1 MRTKGFAVI
10 AAMLALGVAASS
22 MAQAPSPAAK
32 PPARAPSGIQVQPS
46 IPVTSPQ
53 TQPQTQPQGGSPSGQ
68 SRANMGALLDQLTTI
83 DDRDISV
90 LVTSGD
96 ETTLSSQMAGKIR
109 KINFGLGDNVAIKS
123 VILEFD
129 CEEGVAQLEAA
140 AAEYRGA
147 RETHLTKMR
156 LQALG
161 AAGELEVTV
170 AASAADKARSQI
182 SLRESQ
188 LAYCKVVAPFSGRL
202 VKMRVKLAESV
213 SLGQPLLELV
223 NPGSLKA
230 QLYVPAA
237 WLGWIKPGTPF
248 TVKTSQDG
256 RTYRARVSKLNARVE
271 GVSQSLELEARF
283 EGSTQGLLP
292 GMVGT
297 AVFPDRPKP

>member
-1 MRTKGFAVI
+1 MATALS
-10 AAMLALGVAASS
+10 AAGSALAQVTGPVKPAPR
-22 MAQAPSPAAK
+22 PSPASQT
-32 PPARAPSGIQVQPS
+32 PPNPAP
-46 IPVTSPQ
+46 PQ
-53 TQPQTQPQGGSPSGQ
+53 QATAQAGRPGQ
-68 SRANMGALLDQLTTI
+68 SALDQLTTL

-96 ETTLSSQMAGKIR
+96 ETTLSSQMAGKIK
-109 KINFGLGDNVAIKS
+109 KINYGLGDTVSAKT
-123 VILEFD
+123 VMLEFD
-129 CEEGVAQLEAA
+129 CEEQVAQLQSAEAD
-140 AAEYRGA
+140 YRGA
-147 RETHLTKMR
+147 RETHLTKLR

-170 AASAADKARSQI
+170 AASGADKAKSQVV
-182 SLRESQ
+182 LRESQ

-202 VKMRVKLAESV
+202 VKMRAKLAESV
-213 SLGQPLLELV
+213 ALGQPLLDMV

-237 WLGWIKPGTPF
+237 WLGWIRPGTPF
-248 TVKTSQDG
+248 TVKTSQEG

>member
-1 MRTKGFAVI
+1 MRNSLVAFVCALFAV
-10 AAMLALGVAASS
+10 AAAVDSA
-22 MAQAPSPAAK
+22 AQAPGTAPKSAMKPA
-32 PPARAPSGIQVQPS
+32 PASAPLAPQAPSATPATPSPSQAQPS
-46 IPVTSPQ
+46 
-53 TQPQTQPQGGSPSGQ
+53 GRMG
-68 SRANMGALLDQLTTI
+68 MGALLDQFTTL

-96 ETTLSSQMAGKIR
+96 ETTLSSQMAGKIK
-109 KINFGLGDNVAIKS
+109 KINYGLGDNVAAKA
-123 VILEFD
+123 VMLEFD
-129 CEEGVAQLEAA
+129 CEEQDAQLESA

-147 RETHLTKMR
+147 RETHLTKLR

-170 AASAADKARSQI
+170 AASAADKAKSQVN
-182 SLRESQ
+182 LRESQ
-188 LAYCKVVAPFSGRL
+188 LAYCKVTAPFTGRL
-202 VKMRVKLAESV
+202 VKLKVKLAESV
-213 SLGQPLLELV
+213 SLGQPLIDLV

-237 WLGWIKPGTPF
+237 WLGWIKPGTNF
-248 TVKTSQDG
+248 SVKTSQDG

>member
-1 MRTKGFAVI
+1 VRNRNILFAGLFC
-10 AAMLALGVAASS
+10 AAFAIFESAAQVP
-22 MAQAPSPAAK
+22 AQAPKGAIKPA
-32 PPARAPSGIQVQPS
+32 PASALPA
-46 IPVTSPQ
+46 
-53 TQPQTQPQGGSPSGQ
+53 QPQPVPPSASQAPGGG
-68 SRANMGALLDQLTTI
+68 RMGMGGLLDQFTTL

-96 ETTLSSQMAGKIR
+96 ETTLSSQMAGKIK
-109 KINFGLGDNVAIKS
+109 KINYGLGDNVAARA
-123 VILEFD
+123 VMLEFD
-129 CEEGVAQLEAA
+129 CEEQDAQLESA

-147 RETHLTKMR
+147 RETHLTKLR

-170 AASAADKARSQI
+170 AASAADKAKSQVN
-182 SLRESQ
+182 LRESQ
-188 LAYCKVVAPFSGRL
+188 LAYCKVIAPFTGRL
-202 VKMRVKLAESV
+202 VKLKVKLAESV
-213 SLGQPLLELV
+213 SLGQPLIDMV

-237 WLGWIKPGTPF
+237 WLGWIRPGTHF
-248 TVKTSQDG
+248 SVKTSQDG

>member
-1 MRTKGFAVI
+1 MRNKGFAVI
-10 AAMLALGVAASS
+10 AAVLALGVAIDSE
-22 MAQAPSPAAK
+22 AQVPVPAAT
-32 PPARAPSGIQVQPS
+32 PPARAAPAPVQVVPPPPLVPSQP
-46 IPVTSPQ
+46 PAP
-53 TQPQTQPQGGSPSGQ
+53 GASPST
-68 SRANMGALLDQLTTI
+68 SRAGMGALLDQFTSL

-109 KINFGLGDNVAIKS
+109 KINYGLGDNVAAKA
-123 VILEFD
+123 VVLEFD
-129 CEEGVAQLEAA
+129 CEEQVAQLESA

-182 SLRESQ
+182 SLRDSQ
-188 LAYCKVVAPFSGRL
+188 LAYCKVVAPFTGRL
-202 VKMRVKLAESV
+202 VKLKVKLAESV
-213 SLGQPLLELV
+213 ALGQPLLEMV

-237 WLGWIKPGTPF
+237 WLGWIRPGTQF
-248 TVKTSQDG
+248 SVKTAQDG

>member
-1 MRTKGFAVI
+1 MRNKAIAVI
-10 AAMLALGVAASS
+10 SVLLAAGVLYESLAQTPAK
-22 MAQAPSPAAK
+22 PAAK
-32 PPARAPSGIQVQPS
+32 PAPPPVATPVQPA
-46 IPVTSPQ
+46 PPAAQ
-53 TQPQTQPQGGSPSGQ
+53 PAATQGTAAAQG
-68 SRANMGALLDQLTTI
+68 RAGMGALLDQFTSI
-83 DDRDISV
+83 DDREISV

-96 ETTLSSQMAGKIR
+96 ETTLSSQMAGKIK
-109 KINFGLGDNVAIKS
+109 KINYGLGDNVAAKA
-123 VILEFD
+123 VVLEFD
-129 CEEGVAQLEAA
+129 CEEQAAQLEAA

-147 RETHLTKMR
+147 RETHLTKLR

-170 AASAADKARSQI
+170 AASGADKAKSQVT
-182 SLRESQ
+182 LRESQ
-188 LAYCKVVAPFSGRL
+188 LAYCKVAAPFTGRL
-202 VKMRVKLAESV
+202 VKLKVKLAESV
-213 SLGQPLLELV
+213 SLGQPLLDMV

-237 WLGWIKPGTPF
+237 WLGWLKPGTPF
-248 TVKTSQDG
+248 TVKTAQDG
-256 RTYRARVSKLNARVE
+256 RTYRARVAKLNARVE

>member
-1 MRTKGFAVI
+1 
-10 AAMLALGVAASS
+10 
-22 MAQAPSPAAK
+22 
-32 PPARAPSGIQVQPS
+32 
-46 IPVTSPQ
+46 
-53 TQPQTQPQGGSPSGQ
+53 
-68 SRANMGALLDQLTTI
+68 MGALLDQFTAI
-83 DDRDISV
+83 DDREISV

-96 ETTLSSQMAGKIR
+96 ETTLSSQMAGKI
-109 KINFGLGDNVAIKS
+109 KKVNFGLGDNVAAKE
-123 VILEFD
+123 VVLEFD
-129 CEEGVAQLEAA
+129 CEEQVAQLEAA

-147 RETHLTKMR
+147 RETHLTKLR

-170 AASAADKARSQI
+170 AASAADKAKSQI
-182 SLRESQ
+182 TLRESQ
-188 LAYCKVVAPFSGRL
+188 LAYCKVAAPFSGRL
-202 VKMRVKLAESV
+202 VKLKVKLAESV
-213 SLGQPLLELV
+213 SLGQPLLDMV

-248 TVKTSQDG
+248 TVKTSQEG
-256 RTYRARVSKLNARVE
+256 RTYRARVAKLNARVE

-283 EGSTQGLLP
+283 EGTTQGLLP

>member
-1 MRTKGFAVI
+1 MG
-10 AAMLALGVAASS
+10 
-22 MAQAPSPAAK
+22 
-32 PPARAPSGIQVQPS
+32 
-46 IPVTSPQ
+46 
-53 TQPQTQPQGGSPSGQ
+53 
-68 SRANMGALLDQLTTI
+68 MGALLDQFTTL

-96 ETTLSSQMAGKIR
+96 ETTLSSQMAGKIK
-109 KINFGLGDNVAIKS
+109 KINYGLGDNVAAKA
-123 VILEFD
+123 VMLEFD
-129 CEEGVAQLEAA
+129 CEEQDAQLESA

-147 RETHLTKMR
+147 RETHLTKLR

-170 AASAADKARSQI
+170 AASAADKAKSQVN
-182 SLRESQ
+182 LRESQ
-188 LAYCKVVAPFSGRL
+188 LAYCKVAAPFTGRL
-202 VKMRVKLAESV
+202 VKLKVKLAESV
-213 SLGQPLLELV
+213 SLGQPLIDMV

-237 WLGWIKPGTPF
+237 WLGWIKPGTHF
-248 TVKTSQDG
+248 SVKTSQDG
-256 RTYRARVSKLNARVE
+256 RTYRARVSKLNAHVE

>member
-1 MRTKGFAVI
+1 MRNRVSIF
-10 AAMLALGVAASS
+10 VAG
-22 MAQAPSPAAK
+22 MIVLVGTTDLNAQAPVPLRSPAK
-32 PPARAPSGIQVQPS
+32 PAANAP
-46 IPVTSPQ
+46 PQ
-53 TQPQTQPQGGSPSGQ
+53 TATPAS
-68 SRANMGALLDQLTTI
+68 SRIGIGALLDQFTTI
-83 DDRDISV
+83 EDRDISV

-96 ETTLSSQMAGKIR
+96 ETTLSSQMAGKI
-109 KINFGLGDNVAIKS
+109 KIVNFGLGDSVSARA

-129 CEEGVAQLEAA
+129 CEEQDAQLQSAE
-140 AAEYRGA
+140 AEYRGA
-147 RETHLTKMR
+147 RETHLTKLR

-170 AASAADKARSQI
+170 AASAADKAKSQI
-182 SLRESQ
+182 TLRESQ
-188 LAYCKVVAPFSGRL
+188 LAYCRVVAPFSGRL
-202 VKMRVKLAESV
+202 VKLKVKQAESV
-213 SLGQPLLELV
+213 SLGQPLLDLV

-237 WLGWIKPGTPF
+237 WLGWIRPGTPF
-248 TVKTSQDG
+248 SVKTAQDG
-256 RTYRARVSKLNARVE
+256 RIYRARVAKLNARVE

>member
-1 MRTKGFAVI
+1 MRNKAI
-10 AAMLALGVAASS
+10 AIVCALVAAGALVESLS
-22 MAQAPSPAAK
+22 QTPVAPAKSATKAA
-32 PPARAPSGIQVQPS
+32 PVPVQPVPLPATPPS
-46 IPVTSPQ
+46 AA
-53 TQPQTQPQGGSPSGQ
+53 TQG
-68 SRANMGALLDQLTTI
+68 RAGMGALLDQFTSI
-83 DDRDISV
+83 DDREISV
-90 LVTSGD
+90 LVTSGE
-96 ETTLSSQMAGKIR
+96 ETTLSSQMAGKIK
-109 KINFGLGDNVAIKS
+109 KIHFGLGDNVAAKE
-123 VILEFD
+123 VVLEFD
-129 CEEGVAQLEAA
+129 CEEGVAQLDAA

-147 RETHLTKMR
+147 RETHLTKLR

-170 AASAADKARSQI
+170 AASAADKAKSQVN
-182 SLRESQ
+182 LRESQ
-188 LAYCKVVAPFSGRL
+188 LAYCKVAAPFSGRL
-202 VKMRVKLAESV
+202 VKLKVKLAESV
-213 SLGQPLLELV
+213 SLGQPLLDMV

-248 TVKTSQDG
+248 GVKVAQDG
-256 RTYRARVSKLNARVE
+256 RTYRARVAKLNARVE

>member
-1 MRTKGFAVI
+1 VRTKTVGFLSALAALGFALN
-10 AAMLALGVAASS
+10 AAAQLTPPAQKPGPRPAP
-22 MAQAPSPAAK
+22 QAPAQVPQFAPPAAT
-32 PPARAPSGIQVQPS
+32 PGGGPS
-46 IPVTSPQ
+46 
-53 TQPQTQPQGGSPSGQ
+53 SG
-68 SRANMGALLDQLTTI
+68 RLGMGALLEQFTTLE
-83 DDRDISV
+83 DRDISV

-96 ETTLSSQMAGKIR
+96 ETTLSSQMAGKIK
-109 KINFGLGDNVAIKS
+109 KINYGLGDNVGVKA
-123 VILEFD
+123 VMLEFD
-129 CEEGVAQLEAA
+129 CEEQDAQLQSAE
-140 AAEYRGA
+140 AEYRGA
-147 RETHLTKMR
+147 RETHLTKLR

-170 AASAADKARSQI
+170 AASAADKAKSQVT
-182 SLRESQ
+182 LRESQ
-188 LAYCKVVAPFSGRL
+188 LAYCKVVAPFTGRL
-202 VKMRVKLAESV
+202 VKLKVKLAESV
-213 SLGQPLLELV
+213 SLGQPLIELV

-237 WLGWIKPGTPF
+237 WLTWLRPGAHF
-248 TVKTSQDG
+248 TVKTTQDG